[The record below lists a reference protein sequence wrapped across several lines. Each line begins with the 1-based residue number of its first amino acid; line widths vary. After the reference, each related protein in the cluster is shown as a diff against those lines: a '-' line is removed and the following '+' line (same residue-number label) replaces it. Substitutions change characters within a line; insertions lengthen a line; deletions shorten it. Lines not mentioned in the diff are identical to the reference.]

1 MRPPIE
7 YLLRARDDLQAI
19 LNREPAPPV
28 AIRVACEGALANVLI
43 ALHNLDPTSHEVREP
58 TSSSKLPSLTQTCRS
73 CGIYYRDICEWLAG
87 RDNSKETTRQ
97 ILYMICGDLE
107 ESQPCAH
114 VEVGEALRHLKSV
127 IERLN
132 SGRLNLPV

>member
-7 YLLRARDDLQAI
+7 YLLRARDDLQTI

-28 AIRVACEGALANVLI
+28 AVRVACERALANVLI
-43 ALHNLDPTSHEVREP
+43 ALHNLDSTSHEEQKRRSEP
-58 TSSSKLPSLTQTCRS
+58 KLPSLTQTCRS

-87 RDNSKETTRQ
+87 RDKNKETARQ

-107 ESQPCAH
+107 ESQHCARA
-114 VEVGEALRHLKSV
+114 EVGEALRHLESV

-132 SGRLNLPV
+132 SSAG

>member
-7 YLLRARDDLQAI
+7 YLLRARDDLQTI

-28 AIRVACEGALANVLI
+28 AVRVACESALASVLI
-43 ALHNLDPTSHEVREP
+43 ALHNVDSTSHEEQERRSEP
-58 TSSSKLPSLTQTCRS
+58 KLPSLRETCRS

-87 RDNSKETTRQ
+87 RDKNKETACQ

-107 ESQPCAH
+107 ESQNCARL
-114 VEVGEALRHLKSV
+114 EVGEALQHLESA

-132 SGRLNLPV
+132 SSGG